1 VSTYPGKTDLLMVWV
16 DMEIKHAKATGENE
30 GVRALLSRK
39 LCVGGPSGAGGG
51 KAMGMGMGRVKV
63 KPKVA
68 RLLFKKWLDWEEKYG
83 DESGVDKVKQMAAEF
98 AGEVKRAKEKE
109 DGAERVIGERR
120 KYLIQ
125 ETVE

>member
-1 VSTYPGKTDLLMVWV
+1 MVWV

-30 GVRALLSRK
+30 GVRALLSRR
-39 LCVGGPSGAGGG
+39 LCVGGPSGSSGARGGG
-51 KAMGMGMGRVKV
+51 KATGGGGEAVGRVKV

-68 RLLFKKWLDWEEKYG
+68 KVLFKKWLDWEEKYG
-83 DESGVDKVKQMAAEF
+83 DKKGIDNVKKMAAEF
-98 AGEVKRAKEKE
+98 TEELKRAKEKE
-109 DGAERVIGERR
+109 GGGGGGVRVDESR